1 MFHILFH
8 SYVNSWVFQ
17 PENQVRFNPQSSVGL
32 SGLTSLG
39 NHGGSL
45 LGGDDGDRLRGSEN
59 DRDYKARDT
68 QWFQVG
74 LVILIEGLQCVG
86 SILRRKMEYDMN
98 G

>member
-1 MFHILFH
+1 MWTLE
-8 SYVNSWVFQ
+8 SSKLKTKLGY
-17 PENQVRFNPQSSVGL
+17 RQSSGGL

-39 NHGGSL
+39 DQGCSL

-59 DRDYKARDT
+59 DRNYKAWDAKC
-68 QWFQVG
+68 FQVG